1 MLKIALVFCH
11 IDEVFSNYKAGV
23 FSIFESNPPLG
34 LCSVGTI
41 AKNKGHS
48 VKIFDQ
54 LLRRYTLDQL
64 VVAIE
69 NFAPD
74 MIGFACT
81 SLNIETSISCAKKLK
96 ADTGC
101 ICFAGGIHV
110 TLCTNQVAMAGAFD
124 FLLSGEGEELFDSVL
139 STLENRGMQG
149 VMNINK
155 IGFWS
160 TSSNEDKGMA
170 VLSDINQP
178 ILDRSLMEI
187 TLYSNKGALLE
198 ERPCYSLFSSRGC
211 PFSCKFCSK
220 PSYFRKYRHR
230 NINNVMAEIHV
241 LIDKYGAKAI
251 SFRED
256 NFTADEKYLQ
266 TFCQSMED
274 EFQGKLPWECESRA
288 ELSKNTIQMMYNA
301 GCRGIWCGI
310 ETMVPKWNDWI
321 NKKLKK
327 EDVLR
332 FYYDCKQIGIKTG
345 ALFMFGFPYQTNKE
359 IYEDID
365 FAMSL
370 PTEFSAFQCMA
381 IFPGS
386 PLLNFYKKH
395 PELCYNITKNVAIAL
410 TKGYTYQDMIQK
422 EHDINKIIKSNR
434 IF

>member
-11 IDEVFSNYKAGV
+11 IDEVFTNYKVGV

-41 AKNKGHS
+41 AKSRGHS

-54 LLRRYTLDQL
+54 LLHHYTLDQL
-64 VVAIE
+64 VAAIE
-69 NFAPD
+69 NFTAD

-96 ADTGC
+96 ADTNC
-101 ICFAGGIHV
+101 VCFAGGIHV
-110 TLCTNQVAMAGAFD
+110 TLCTNQVAMEGIFD
-124 FLLSGEGEELFDSVL
+124 FLLSGEGEELFELVL
-139 STLENRGMQG
+139 STLENNGMQE
-149 VMNINK
+149 VMNIDK
-155 IGFWS
+155 AGFWS
-160 TSSNEDKGMA
+160 TCHNDDKGMA
-170 VLSDINQP
+170 VLSDIDQP
-178 ILDRSLMEI
+178 ILDRSLLEI
-187 TLYSNKGALLE
+187 SLYTNKGALLKE
-198 ERPCYSLFSSRGC
+198 SPCYSLFSSRGC

-220 PSYFRKYRHR
+220 PIYFKNYRHR
-230 NINNVMAEIHV
+230 NINNVMTEIHD

-266 TFCQSMED
+266 TFCRRMED

-310 ETMVPKWNDWI
+310 ETMVPKWNNWI

-332 FYYDCKQIGIKTG
+332 FYDDCSQIGIKTG
-345 ALFMFGFPYQTNKE
+345 ALFMFGFPNQTDRE
-359 IYEDID
+359 LHEDIS

-386 PLLNFYKKH
+386 PLSNFYKQH
-395 PELCYNITKNVAIAL
+395 PELCHNVTKNVAIAL
-410 TKGYTYQDMIQK
+410 TEGYTYQDMIQK

-434 IF
+434 VS